1 MTWRRAALDPLRH
14 AVGRGGGL
22 LSPCRQAAQVSP
34 RRETTQA
41 GISLPPT
48 TPLTHPP
55 RPLLLLPG
63 NALRYLRQI
72 QHQESVIRL
81 PARASV
87 TWMAPPLIAGRTPK
101 TMKTTAAKKDTI
113 SC

>member
-14 AVGRGGGL
+14 AVGRTGGL
-22 LSPCRQAAQVSP
+22 LSPCRQAAQVPP
-34 RRETTQA
+34 RRETAQA

-48 TPLTHPP
+48 TPL
-55 RPLLLLPG
+55 LPG
-63 NALRYLRQI
+63 NALRYLQQI
-72 QHQESVIRL
+72 QHQEGVIRL

-101 TMKTTAAKKDTI
+101 TTKNTAAKEDTI